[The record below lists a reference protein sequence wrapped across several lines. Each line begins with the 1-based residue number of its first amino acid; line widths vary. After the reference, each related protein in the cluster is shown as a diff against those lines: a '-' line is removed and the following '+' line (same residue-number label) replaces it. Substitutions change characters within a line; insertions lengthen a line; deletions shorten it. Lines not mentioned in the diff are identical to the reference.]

1 MKNNQQNLSKKDIV
15 SNALGSVR
23 VEGLEPS
30 QSMIAAL
37 DLYVAGKKSIEKII
51 QETKQRYVALQ
62 RGWNLLLSKL
72 FSSQK

>member
-1 MKNNQQNLSKKDIV
+1 MKNTQQNLSKKDIV

-30 QSMIAAL
+30 KTMIAAL
-37 DLYVAGKKSIEKII
+37 DLYVAGKKSIDQII

-62 RGWNLLLSKL
+62 RG
-72 FSSQK
+72 

>member
-37 DLYVAGKKSIEKII
+37 DLYVAGKKSIEQII

-62 RGWNLLLSKL
+62 RG
-72 FSSQK
+72 

>member
-37 DLYVAGKKSIEKII
+37 DLYVAGK
-51 QETKQRYVALQ
+51 
-62 RGWNLLLSKL
+62 NL
-72 FSSQK
+72 